1 MMDNRTFAQAA
12 ALVAP
17 PTARR
22 PFSAGSVLMLEMAE
36 NPFASLSESV
46 PDLATD
52 YQVAEAAWFHE
63 IHLASAQTAAIA
75 CRQNP
80 DGLRAVVLEWAQDKT
95 AAWLVETRQWL
106 RDQVSAVSASM
117 AVPEDASSSK
127 NAHGPCSLS
136 A

>member
-1 MMDNRTFAQAA
+1 MDNRTFAQAA

-22 PFSAGSVLMLEMAE
+22 PFSAGSVLMLEMAG

-46 PDLATD
+46 TDIATD

-63 IHLASAQTAAIA
+63 IPLASAQAAAIA
-75 CRQNP
+75 SRQNP
-80 DGLRAVVLEWAQDKT
+80 AGLRAVVLEWAQDKP
-95 AAWLVETRQWL
+95 AAWLGEMRQWL
-106 RDQVSAVSASM
+106 RDQVNAVSASM

-127 NAHGPCSLS
+127 NALGPCSLS